1 MVITRFHM
9 SLTLLIALLLHIS
22 LAVSLSL
29 FTPEPLPKPAA
40 PMRLSV
46 LMPVAEKTVVE
57 ASSEAKPPPPKKITK
72 KPPPEPKRFTEPEP
86 EIIEPEPEV
95 VEQESPAPMEDK
107 VAPLDAASSLRYEQL
122 LVAWLEKHKKYPRRA
137 KRLRI
142 EGEAVV
148 RILIDRGGN
157 TRQVV
162 LEQGTGNRVLD
173 KEVLAM
179 AKRADPFPSMPEHDP
194 RQELEFMVPVAFLL
208 H

>member
-1 MVITRFHM
+1 M
-9 SLTLLIALLLHIS
+9 SLTLLIALILHVS
-22 LAVSLSL
+22 LAISLSL
-29 FTPEPLPKPAA
+29 STPEPLPKPDL

-72 KPPPEPKRFTEPEP
+72 KPPPEPKRSTEPEP
-86 EIIEPEPEV
+86 EIVEPEPEV
-95 VEQESPAPMEDK
+95 IAQELPPPMEDK
-107 VAPLDAASSLRYEQL
+107 MAPLDAASSIRYEKL

-142 EGEAVV
+142 EGEGIV
-148 RILIDRGGN
+148 RILIDRRGK
-157 TRQVV
+157 TQQVI
-162 LEQGTGNRVLD
+162 LEQGTGNRILD

-179 AKRADPFPSMPEHDP
+179 AQRADPFPSMLENDP

>member
-1 MVITRFHM
+1 M
-9 SLTLLIALLLHIS
+9 SLTLFIALVLHIS
-22 LAVSLSL
+22 FAVALSLSKS
-29 FTPEPLPKPAA
+29 TPLPKPTP

-46 LMPVAEKTVVE
+46 LMPVAEKNVVE
-57 ASSEAKPPPPKKITK
+57 ATSKAKPLPPKKVVEK
-72 KPPPEPKRFTEPEP
+72 KPPLEPKRVIEPKP
-86 EIIEPEPEV
+86 EIIEPEPMP
-95 VEQESPAPMEDK
+95 QELPPPIEAK
-107 VAPLDAASSLRYEQL
+107 VAPLDAANSLRYEQL

-142 EGEAVV
+142 EGEALV

-157 TRQVV
+157 TQQVV

-179 AKRADPFPSMPEHDP
+179 AKRADPFPSMPEQDP